1 MSGDPS
7 KGHVRIDHT
16 FAHDYLSY
24 DSGITL
30 QRECLPSSFVSA
42 LV

>member
-1 MSGDPS
+1 MTGDPS

-24 DSGITL
+24 DAGVTL
-30 QRECLPSSFVSA
+30 QRGLSWPTCQ
-42 LV
+42 